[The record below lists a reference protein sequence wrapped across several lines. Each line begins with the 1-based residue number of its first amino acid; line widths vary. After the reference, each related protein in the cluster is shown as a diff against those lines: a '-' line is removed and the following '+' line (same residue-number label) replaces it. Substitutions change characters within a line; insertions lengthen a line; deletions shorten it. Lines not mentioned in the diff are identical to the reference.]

1 MLRKVIFLALCAAAI
16 VLPGGRCC
24 AGVDPAAFANPTRES
39 RPWTYWLWQNGNV
52 DEEDVTRDLEAIK
65 RLGFGGVLMF
75 DNRGYGYEDGMP
87 PVKLQVMTEEWFGRV
102 AFAIRECAR
111 LGLEFEM
118 NASSSGGSLCGF
130 ADGKFYEVDITDPA
144 AVSNHLERFV
154 GPIIRRVPEAVGS
167 TFTHIYSVS
176 WEGRVPPSVK
186 PAERDAFILRNFYGV
201 MREWAHAHG
210 LKMSAESGGPWHRTP
225 GHFAESDQLAYLG
238 VNDLPQG
245 EFWPQG
251 RLLPWC
257 TPMHLVKP
265 VASAAHV
272 RGLRRVSVEAFTHMT
287 HHWSMDPAALKKSAD
302 DAFADG
308 ANHFVWHTFTC
319 SPPRFGVP
327 GAEYFAGSHINQNV
341 TWHADAGAFVDYLA
355 RCQYMLQYGEPVADL
370 AVNGGDRPYLDWGH
384 HRLDGHD
391 WDLLDDADYRS
402 LRREGDRIVLPSGRS
417 YPATLPA
424 PDCEGCEAFAH
435 RRGEADDCDVYFL
448 MGPAFRNVTLRAPLG
463 KRRVELWDPVTGRR
477 TTADARRFRDGRTR
491 VALDLPRTGSIFV
504 VFAPAGI
511 ANSRVEH
518 VERAEVWITNSWHVS
533 FAYHDGISAAPPAPV
548 EMATLR
554 EWTACGRDGEAAST
568 SLRYFSGTATYRTTV
583 IVGNNTNNFKDNLV
597 LDGSQPRA
605 GSKTAHSCA
614 RNEESC
620 FYSCSSCFPTILSL
634 GELPSGLAHVFV
646 NGRDCGVVWCAPW
659 ETDVSSALREGENEL
674 EIRYTNNWHNRLIGD
689 CALKPEE
696 RVTRTTVRL
705 TTEKRDEFGDK
716 LPYSRAVSAHD
727 PLLPSGLLGP
737 VKVICEMTRDKE

>member
-87 PVKLQVMTEEWFGRV
+87 PVKLQVMTEEWFDRV

-130 ADGKFYEVDITDPA
+130 VGGKFYEVDITDPA
-144 AVSNHLERFV
+144 AVSNHLERFL

-186 PAERDAFILRNFYGV
+186 PAERDAFILRSFYGV

-402 LRREGDRIVLPSGRS
+402 LRRDGDRLVLPSGRS
-417 YPATLPA
+417 YPAILPA

-435 RRGEADDCDVYFL
+435 RRSDADDCDVYFL
-448 MGPAFRNVTLRAPLG
+448 IGPAFRNVTLRAPLG

-477 TTADARRFRDGRTR
+477 APADARRFRDGRTR

-533 FAYHDGISAAPPAPV
+533 FAYHDGISVAPPAPV

-568 SLRYFSGTATYRTTV
+568 SLRYFSGTATYRTT
-583 IVGNNTNNFKDNLV
+583 F
-597 LDGSQPRA
+597 
-605 GSKTAHSCA
+605 
-614 RNEESC
+614 SC
-620 FYSCSSCFPTILSL
+620 FRNSAIPQFHNSTLSL
-634 GELPSGLAHVFV
+634 GGLPSGLARVFV
-646 NGRDCGVVWCAPW
+646 NGMDCGVVWCAPW

-705 TTEKRDEFGDK
+705 TTENRDEFGDK

-727 PLLPSGLLGP
+727 PLIPSGLLGP
-737 VKVICEMTRDKE
+737 VKVVYETTRDKE